1 MLGASRPMM
10 RFETLLIV
18 VAEEDWMG
26 VAGVDSLVAEEL
38 LELLFPKPNFH
49 FEGFF
54 VIAGGAATGAGGRA
68 AATVT
73 GVGGALNVPVTD
85 AVRGD
90 ETLPD
95 LDVRLS
101 SLARA
106 WLALARTSRV

>member
-18 VAEEDWMG
+18 VAEEDCVG
-26 VAGVDSLVAEEL
+26 VAGVGAVEEL
-38 LELLFPKPNFH
+38 LELLLPKPNFH

-106 WLALARTSRV
+106 WLALARTSRVWS